1 MKKLIGIITIIALFT
16 IIATAKDNKNDMKK
30 NSPVII
36 DVRTQ
41 QEFDAGNI
49 AGAKLIPYDV
59 ISSKIAEIVPNKETK
74 IILYCRSGRRSGIA
88 QKTLQDLG
96 YKNVE
101 NYGSM
106 ESAKQKLGIK

>member
-1 MKKLIGIITIIALFT
+1 MKHIIALFT
-16 IIATAKDNKNDMKK
+16 LIILFTMITTAKDNKTAMTK

-41 QEFDAGNI
+41 QEFDGGNI
-49 AGAKLIPYDV
+49 EGSKLIPYDV
-59 ISSKIAEIVPNKETK
+59 ISSKIVDLVPNKETK